1 MKRLIPSL
9 FASFLYLVFAS
20 PVKAGEILG
29 YPIAPK
35 QARFYLI
42 LLCMIGF
49 SMALVGGAYAI
60 FWLLDLKKKRIKLPQ
75 PALSRKSQAFARELV
90 PVAQPAK

>member
-1 MKRLIPSL
+1 MKKIITGL
-9 FASFLYLVFAS
+9 FASILYLVFAA
-20 PVKAGEILG
+20 PAKAAEFLG
-29 YPIAPK
+29 YPIVPK

-60 FWLLDLKKKRIKLPQ
+60 FWLLDLKKKSIKLSQ

>member
-1 MKRLIPSL
+1 MKKIITGLS
-9 FASFLYLVFAS
+9 ASILYLVFAA
-20 PVKAGEILG
+20 PVKAAEFFG
-29 YPIAPK
+29 YPIVPK

-42 LLCMIGF
+42 LLCMIAF

-60 FWLLDLKKKRIKLPQ
+60 FWILDLKKKSIKLSQ
-75 PALSRKSQAFARELV
+75 PALSRNPQAYAGKLV